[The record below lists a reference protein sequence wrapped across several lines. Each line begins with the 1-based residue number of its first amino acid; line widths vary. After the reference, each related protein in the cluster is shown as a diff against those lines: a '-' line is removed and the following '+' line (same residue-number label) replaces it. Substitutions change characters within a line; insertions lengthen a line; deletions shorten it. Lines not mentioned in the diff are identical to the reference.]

1 MKLSRLLDEP
11 YFDEDTF
18 NLHLANN
25 LEPIESSSLNK
36 DELAHCD
43 LYWIANGLVNIV
55 GKNYKYDIDYDLFL
69 KRALENLDQL
79 EAYVFDVLYY
89 EDNDDSYDPNVKKY
103 SSLSIQEKIQDNIDS
118 FSEDEGKYFLDY
130 RKDRDIIKLIKSYC
144 SNQ

>member
-1 MKLSRLLDEP
+1 MDCKRISQYCRE
-11 YFDEDTF
+11 
-18 NLHLANN
+18 
-25 LEPIESSSLNK
+25 
-36 DELAHCD
+36 
-43 LYWIANGLVNIV
+43 
-55 GKNYKYDIDYDLFL
+55 NYKYDIDYDLFL